1 VFVRLSALVIVLVMM
16 FRFTAKLRDGAH

>member
-16 FRFTAKLRDGAH
+16 FRFTAKLRDGVH